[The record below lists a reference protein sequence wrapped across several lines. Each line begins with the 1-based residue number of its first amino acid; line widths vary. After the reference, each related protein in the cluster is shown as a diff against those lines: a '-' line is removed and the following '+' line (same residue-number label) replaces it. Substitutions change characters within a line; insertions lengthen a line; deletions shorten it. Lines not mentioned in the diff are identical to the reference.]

1 MPPLKLPAMKK
12 NFLFLLLLVVILSCG
27 KTSADVASVNVSGGA
42 TGTGGSLARFTVV
55 GNYLYTVDKQ
65 TLRVYDIGNAGN
77 PVFKR
82 AVPVGFQIE
91 TIYPFKDKLFI
102 GSTTMVHIF
111 SISDPSNPQKLSEA
125 ISPTV
130 LRRCDPV
137 VAKDTVAYATLRTNG
152 PCGGSQSILAV
163 YDIKDITKPVQRS
176 FVAVTEPYGLG
187 YSDTALYVC
196 DRWDGLVVFNIAKAY
211 NPVRVKNIRPSA
223 AAYFIDVVPYG
234 DLLVC
239 WLTDGMV
246 LYDISSR
253 LNPVLIKKIS

>member
-1 MPPLKLPAMKK
+1 MKK
-12 NFLFLLLLVVILSCG
+12 ILLPLFALTVFLSCD
-27 KTSADVASVNVSGGA
+27 KSAADTASFAAAGTT
-42 TGTGGSLARFTVV
+42 TGTGGSMARFTIV

-65 TLRVYDIGNAGN
+65 NLKVYDIGSPGQ
-77 PVFKR
+77 PVFKQSV
-82 AVPVGFQIE
+82 AVGFQVE

-111 SISDPSNPQKLSEA
+111 SIADPANPQKLSEA

-163 YDIKDITKPVQRS
+163 YDIKDITKPVQRN
-176 FVAVTEPYGLG
+176 FVNVSEPYGLG
-187 YSDTALYVC
+187 YSDTTLYVC
-196 DRWDGLVVFNIAKAY
+196 DRWQGLVVYNIASAY
-211 NPVRVKNIRPSA
+211 NPVPIRSLKLSTSVF
-223 AAYFIDVVPYG
+223 YDLIPYG

-239 WLTDGMV
+239 WLSDGMA
-246 LYDISSR
+246 LYDITNR
-253 LNPVLIKKIS
+253 QNPTFIKKIS